1 MSFILF
7 VLGVFGIAGAIETD
21 GNPTI
26 AIIMAVIGFIWL
38 MKETKDNVIE
48 YREDSRPRFLP

>member
-1 MSFILF
+1 MSFIIF
-7 VLGVFGIAGAIETD
+7 VLGVFGIAGAIESD

-26 AIIMAVIGFIWL
+26 AIILAVVGFVLLI
-38 MKETKDNVIE
+38 KETKDNCTE